1 MLVVA
6 GVIQIDPARRT
17 AGEAAFEKMRAATL
31 NEEGCLEYQAYAD
44 RADPGTLFMFEKWKD
59 QAALDAH
66 FTSAH
71 MAEFGAALAGLGV
84 RGMDVRKYVVSSEGP
99 VP

>member
-6 GVIQIDPARRT
+6 GTITLDPQQRA
-17 AGEAAFEKMRAATL
+17 AAEAAFDRMRAATL
-31 NEEGCLEYQAYAD
+31 EEPGCIAYQAYLD
-44 RADPGTLFMFEKWKD
+44 RKDPGAVFIFERW
-59 QAALDAH
+59 QSQEALDAH
-66 FTSAH
+66 FATPH

-84 RGMDVRKYVVSSEGP
+84 TAMDVRKYVVTGEGP